1 MGVNGLTAFLLKKCP
16 DVVKEIPSRLKALS
30 GKTVVIDATLVTQR
44 LHFARSTIPNHHV
57 FRWYR
62 LIVDLKEHDVN
73 VICVFDGK
81 ERHAAKIRELQRR
94 REGRATSLA
103 RGKLEDERLHRL
115 KTIHPVVRVLNEL
128 PSEGK
133 KAVRDLLRSHIQK
146 DVEDSEKMVKVLLDA
161 PRAEPV
167 KDAKEQ
173 ASGDTVPMSI
183 DGGDELLPMDMEVE
197 PAPLPETSPYL
208 VLPSP
213 PETLPLSP
221 LVPPPTLDEIS
232 SLTDGS
238 PSSAST
244 IVKDESAI
252 STPQEEMLPSPPL
265 SPLDETSSSLDVS
278 QTDIMELESPK
289 RKRRRSIKRTPK
301 AITSALTGLFE
312 EYHESIASLEA
323 LRAPLPASRFQ
334 NVMERSEFLSD
345 SYKRRNEFPTD
356 KTYEE
361 SRQLLLTMGV
371 PCVQSEAPFEGEGL
385 ASAIALSG
393 YADFVVSEDMDVVLY
408 GAPLLRGITDRTKPL
423 REING
428 SEIWDA
434 LELTRDAFVDFGLL
448 CGTDFTKRIPNVGPG
463 RSLKLIKAHGSIEEV
478 LKHETKYRPSFSIEE
493 YLSHVASARKIFNS
507 LPPVPSVE
515 SLRPGEMDQTSV
527 EAILR
532 SFGLHPGML
541 EDDQHEDFTS
551 LAFEGDH
558 FGDHPHKERYGA
570 DALPPVI
577 EQL

>member
-1 MGVNGLTAFLLKKCP
+1 
-16 DVVKEIPSRLKALS
+16 
-30 GKTVVIDATLVTQR
+30 
-44 LHFARSTIPNHHV
+44 
-57 FRWYR
+57 
-62 LIVDLKEHDVN
+62 
-73 VICVFDGK
+73 
-81 ERHAAKIRELQRR
+81 
-94 REGRATSLA
+94 
-103 RGKLEDERLHRL
+103 
-115 KTIHPVVRVLNEL
+115 
-128 PSEGK
+128 
-133 KAVRDLLRSHIQK
+133 
-146 DVEDSEKMVKVLLDA
+146 
-161 PRAEPV
+161 
-167 KDAKEQ
+167 
-173 ASGDTVPMSI
+173 MSI

-323 LRAPLPASRFQ
+323 LRAPLPASSMVLLSPEPLPETPATLEADPNFQTTASKTQVQLALEEGEEWKKLISYDLEQPEHLDLGFQ

-507 LPPVPSVE
+507 LPPIPSVE
-515 SLRPGEMDQTSV
+515 SLRPREMDQTSV